1 MRAALKPDGT
11 LAIIDYVGANF
22 LQRTPRQRDLCAA
35 IWRTLPS
42 ATGCGRADA
51 CSAELRIPDKASLS
65 PYEAVRAED
74 ILEVLDARFERR
86 ESFFFGGILYPLF
99 NGIGQNFTES
109 ETDQEFLRVM
119 WDLDRWLIDS
129 GNIEPSF
136 MKAIFVPKA

>member
-1 MRAALKPDGT
+1 VR
-11 LAIIDYVGANF
+11 
-22 LQRTPRQRDLCAA
+22 
-35 IWRTLPS
+35 PS
-42 ATGCGRADA
+42 GRVF
-51 CSAELRIPDKASLS
+51 AELRIPDKASLS